1 MVATPERSSEKCS
14 RAQVH
19 VPQTVCA
26 YVHVWVNVCVC
37 VCVAIT
43 HALWEFMS
51 LALIALAAIAITL
64 ALVRPSAPKC
74 HDITGY

>member
-19 VPQTVCA
+19 VPQTVYMCVSA
-26 YVHVWVNVCVC
+26 YIYMC

-64 ALVRPSAPKC
+64 ALVRASAPKC

>member
-19 VPQTVCA
+19 VPQTVYMCVSA
-26 YVHVWVNVCVC
+26 YICVC
-37 VCVAIT
+37 VTIT